1 MQTTQQLSQTGYRN
15 LERIGSIE
23 GHGSQF
29 RKGGEI
35 VQEIDYY
42 LFSKKIEQFPG
53 GKI

>member
-1 MQTTQQLSQTGYRN
+1 MQTNTITSEAFGLRK
-15 LERIGSIE
+15 GSIE

-29 RKGGEI
+29 RKRGEI
-35 VQEIDYY
+35 VQAIDYY

>member
-1 MQTTQQLSQTGYRN
+1 MQTNTTTSEAFGL
-15 LERIGSIE
+15 RIGSIE